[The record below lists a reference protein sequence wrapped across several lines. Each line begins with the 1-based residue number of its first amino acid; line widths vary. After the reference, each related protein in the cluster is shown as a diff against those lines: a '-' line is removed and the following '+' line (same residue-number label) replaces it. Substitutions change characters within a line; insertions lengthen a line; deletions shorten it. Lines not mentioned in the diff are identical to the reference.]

1 MPTLNMS
8 LRLFAIV
15 IAALTIAGCSTIT
28 VNQDYNTDYD
38 FSKLKTFGFLPITE
52 NSGIDQINANR
63 IKDAINKNLSARG
76 YTPSEQADFGI
87 ALYFSTK
94 TKTSV
99 QDYGYGYGYGHWG
112 MRDVEVSQYDEG
124 TLVIDFIDIA
134 QKELVWR
141 GSGTGV
147 VSGSASTEERTTKI
161 NNAVT
166 QILAQFPPTK
176 DK

>member
-1 MPTLNMS
+1 MPIFNITR
-8 LRLFAIV
+8 RLFAI
-15 IAALTIAGCSTIT
+15 AALAALLTGCSTIT
-28 VNQDYNTDYD
+28 VNQDYNSEYD
-38 FSKLKTFGFLPITE
+38 FSKLKSFGFLPVTE

-63 IKDAINKNLSARG
+63 IKDAILTNLSARG
-76 YTPSEQADFGI
+76 FTPSEQADFGI

-134 QKELVWR
+134 GKELVWR

-147 VSGSASTEERTTKI
+147 VSGSASAEERTQKI

-166 QILAQFPPTK
+166 QILEQFPPTK
-176 DK
+176 EK

>member
-1 MPTLNMS
+1 MHIFHIS
-8 LRLFAIV
+8 LRLCTLVVASFIAI
-15 IAALTIAGCSTIT
+15 GCSTIT
-28 VNQDYNTDYD
+28 VNQDYDTNYD
-38 FSKLKTFGFLPITE
+38 FSKLKSFGFLPITE

-63 IKDAINKNLSARG
+63 IKDAILTNLSARG

-147 VSGSASTEERTTKI
+147 VSGNASTEERTTKI

-166 QILAQFPPTK
+166 QILAQFPP
-176 DK
+176 DKEK